1 PPEPHPQIP
10 TTPWHHT
17 HHWIDTP
24 AVASRSASSP
34 DKDVA
39 GSSEPSVSGDSDDA
53 VDSCHYR
60 VGWPTKPLADAEAS
74 TETASGTR
82 WLVFADT
89 ELGAELGLAGGAQ
102 TRVDVIDPSALTE
115 ESELLA
121 ALAGVEHVVYA
132 PPAGKSLDV
141 NAAYQLFHQV
151 RRLVTVM
158 TKASLTAKLLLVTRN
173 AQPIAEGDRANPA
186 HGVLWG
192 LGRTIALEHPEIWRG
207 IIDLDESMPAELA
220 APKILDEVTGT
231 DGEDQV
237 VYRCGGR
244 HVPRLQR
251 RTAPAVAPV
260 TLDPNSSQLVIGAT
274 GNIGP
279 YLIRQLAQMGAKTVV
294 AVSRNPGQRLQELAE
309 SLAAEGA
316 NLVIEAADATDE
328 AAMTALFD
336 RFGADLP
343 PLEGIY
349 LAAFAGGPV
358 LLNEMTDADVRAM
371 FAPKLDAA
379 ALLHRLSLKVPARHF
394 VLFSSISGLIG
405 SRWLAHYT
413 ATSGY
418 LDALAYARH
427 ALGLPATTVNWGLWK
442 SLADAE
448 HDASQVSVGSGLLP
462 MQDEVAIGTL
472 PLLMNPAA
480 GVHSVVVEADWP
492 LLAAAYRT
500 RGSLH
505 IVDDLL
511 RDFAEA
517 STIPA
522 RDWSHLSAQEVRT
535 EFEAGLRKIVAR
547 ELRVSESDL
556 ETDRPLA
563 ELGLNSLMA
572 MAIRREA
579 EMFVGIELSATMLFN
594 HPTVASLASYL
605 ANRVA
610 PQDNSSNDQMAE
622 LSASAGSTLD
632 SLFDRIESSSLLP
645 EGPG

>member
-1 PPEPHPQIP
+1 M
-10 TTPWHHT
+10 
-17 HHWIDTP
+17 
-24 AVASRSASSP
+24 
-34 DKDVA
+34 
-39 GSSEPSVSGDSDDA
+39 
-53 VDSCHYR
+53 
-60 VGWPTKPLADAEAS
+60 
-74 TETASGTR
+74 
-82 WLVFADT
+82 
-89 ELGAELGLAGGAQ
+89 
-102 TRVDVIDPSALTE
+102 
-115 ESELLA
+115 
-121 ALAGVEHVVYA
+121 VYA

-151 RRLVTVM
+151 RRLVAVM

-220 APKILDEVTGT
+220 APKILGEVTCT

-294 AVSRNPGQRLQELAE
+294 AVSRNPGQPLQELAE
-309 SLAAEGA
+309 SLAAEGT

-343 PLEGIY
+343 PLDGIY

-500 RGSLH
+500 RWSLH

-535 EFEAGLRKIVAR
+535 EFEAGLRRIVAR